1 MDAKL
6 LAENLSSSPLI
17 PNHYRAQT
25 IAALGGK
32 VELGELTSK
41 QGGTTIAGLRWENGS
56 HPADPFSFDHL
67 HNYCQ
72 RNDIFYTIFPAI
84 NNPRRIHIYV
94 QDKDHNNSRSIGITL
109 EGTFAA
115 ALILLRNHDAS

>member
-1 MDAKL
+1 MDTKL
-6 LAENLSSSPLI
+6 LAENLSSSPII

-32 VELGELTSK
+32 IELGELASK
-41 QGGTTIAGLRWENGS
+41 QGGTIITGWRWEDGS
-56 HPADPFSFDHL
+56 HPADPLSFQHL
-67 HNYCQ
+67 HDFCQ

-84 NNPRRIHIYV
+84 NNPRKIHIYV
-94 QDKDHNNSRSIGITL
+94 QDKDFNSSRSIGTTL

-115 ALILLRNHDAS
+115 ALILLRNSDGS

>member
-6 LAENLSSSPLI
+6 LAENLSSCPI
-17 PNHYRAQT
+17 TPAHYRAQT

-41 QGGTTIAGLRWENGS
+41 QGGTTISGFRWEDGS
-56 HPADPFSFDHL
+56 HPADPLEFSHL
-67 HNYCQ
+67 HNYCK

-84 NNPRRIHIYV
+84 NNPRKIHIYV
-94 QDKDHNNSRSIGITL
+94 QDKDFNSSRSVGTTL

-115 ALILLRNHDAS
+115 ALILLRNQE

>member
-1 MDAKL
+1 MNAKL

-17 PNHYRAQT
+17 PHHYRAQT

-41 QGGTTIAGLRWENGS
+41 QGGTTVSGLRWENGS
-56 HPADPFSFDHL
+56 HPAYPFDFSQL
-67 HNYCQ
+67 HDYCQ

-84 NNPRRIHIYV
+84 NNPRKIHIYV
-94 QDKDHNNSRSIGITL
+94 QDKNFNSSRSVGTTL

-115 ALILLRNHDAS
+115 ALILLRNQE

>member
-41 QGGTTIAGLRWENGS
+41 QGGTTISGFRWEDGS
-56 HPADPFSFDHL
+56 HPADPLEFFQL
-67 HNYCQ
+67 HNYCK

-84 NNPRRIHIYV
+84 NNPRKIHIYV
-94 QDKDHNNSRSIGITL
+94 QDKDFNSSRSVGTTL

-115 ALILLRNHDAS
+115 ALILLRNQE

>member
-1 MDAKL
+1 MDVKL

-32 VELGELTSK
+32 VELGEPTSK
-41 QGGTTIAGLRWENGS
+41 QGGTTVTGLRWENGS
-56 HPADPFSFDHL
+56 QPAYPFDFSQL

-94 QDKDHNNSRSIGITL
+94 QDRDSNNSRSIGITL

-115 ALILLRNHDAS
+115 ALVLLRNHDGS

>member
-1 MDAKL
+1 MDTKL

-41 QGGTTIAGLRWENGS
+41 QGGTTINGLRWEDGS
-56 HPADPFSFDHL
+56 HPAYPFDFSQL
-67 HNYCQ
+67 HDYCQ

-84 NNPRRIHIYV
+84 NNSRRIHIYV

-115 ALILLRNHDAS
+115 ALILLRNHDDS

>member
-41 QGGTTIAGLRWENGS
+41 QGGTTVTGLCWEDGS
-56 HPADPFSFDHL
+56 QPAYPFDFMQL
-67 HNYCQ
+67 HEYCQ
-72 RNDIFYTIFPAI
+72 RNNIFYTIFPAI
-84 NNPRRIHIYV
+84 NNSRRIHIYV
-94 QDKDHNNSRSIGITL
+94 QDKDFNSSRSIGTTL

-115 ALILLRNHDAS
+115 ALILLRNQE

>member
-1 MDAKL
+1 MNAKL

-41 QGGTTIAGLRWENGS
+41 QGGTTISGLRWEDGS
-56 HPADPFSFDHL
+56 HPADPLEFSHL
-67 HNYCQ
+67 HNYCK
-72 RNDIFYTIFPAI
+72 RNDIFYIIFPAI
-84 NNPRRIHIYV
+84 NNPNKVHIFV

-115 ALILLRNHDAS
+115 ALVLLRNHDGS